1 MKQVDFIF
9 FLLYNYYDR
18 KEVTMSNSINNYFSI
33 ICNIF
38 YYLSIVFIIIFSLLL
53 IIIPVGISN
62 IKVDSTEMIIFNN
75 KYNIRY
81 FNDNVYLIKG
91 KERIKTNLT
100 RSNINNL
107 SSVYNRYNNKKLIV
121 YFDYV
126 VFNYLLSYLFVL
138 LIFKNIKKI
147 LKDKNITVKNYI
159 NKITIYLIIYLVLS
173 IFINFLNN
181 NILKISLNLDFSF
194 YKIIMIYILF
204 LYLWSFNNRKENI

>member
-18 KEVTMSNSINNYFSI
+18 KEVTMSNRINNYFSI

-62 IKVDSTEMIIFNN
+62 IKVDSNEMIIFNN

-107 SSVYNRYNNKKLIV
+107 SSVYNRYNNKELIV

-138 LIFKNIKKI
+138 LIFKNIKKL
-147 LKDKNITVKNYI
+147 LKDKNITVNNYI

>member
-18 KEVTMSNSINNYFSI
+18 KEVTMSKSISNYFSI

-62 IKVDSTEMIIFNN
+62 IKVDSNEMIIFNN

-138 LIFKNIKKI
+138 LIFKNIKKL
-147 LKDKNITVKNYI
+147 LKDKNITVNNYI

>member
-1 MKQVDFIF
+1 
-9 FLLYNYYDR
+9 
-18 KEVTMSNSINNYFSI
+18 MSNSINNYFSI

-138 LIFKNIKKI
+138 LIFKNIKKL
-147 LKDKNITVKNYI
+147 LKDKNITVNNYI

>member
-1 MKQVDFIF
+1 
-9 FLLYNYYDR
+9 
-18 KEVTMSNSINNYFSI
+18 MSNSINNYFSI

-62 IKVDSTEMIIFNN
+62 IKVDSNEMIIFNN

-138 LIFKNIKKI
+138 LIFKNIKKL
-147 LKDKNITVKNYI
+147 LKDKNITVNNYI

>member
-9 FLLYNYYDR
+9 FLLYNYYGR

-62 IKVDSTEMIIFNN
+62 IKVDSNEMIIFNN

-107 SSVYNRYNNKKLIV
+107 SSVYNRYNNKELIV

-138 LIFKNIKKI
+138 LIFKNIKKL
-147 LKDKNITVKNYI
+147 LKDKNITVNNYI

>member
-1 MKQVDFIF
+1 
-9 FLLYNYYDR
+9 
-18 KEVTMSNSINNYFSI
+18 MSNSFKNYFSI
-33 ICNIF
+33 LCNIF

-62 IKVDSTEMIIFNN
+62 IKVNTNEMIIFNN

-81 FNDNVYLIKG
+81 FNDKVYLIKG
-91 KERIKTNLT
+91 KDRIKTNLT

-126 VFNYLLSYLFVL
+126 VFNYLLSYIFVL

-159 NKITIYLIIYLVLS
+159 NKITIFLIIYLLLS

-181 NILKISLNLDFSF
+181 SILKISLNLDFSF
-194 YKIIMIYILF
+194 YKVIMIYILF
-204 LYLWSFNNRKENI
+204 LYLWLFNNSKENI

>member
-1 MKQVDFIF
+1 
-9 FLLYNYYDR
+9 
-18 KEVTMSNSINNYFSI
+18 MSNSIKNYFLI

-38 YYLSIVFIIIFSLLL
+38 YYLSIIFIIIFSLLL
-53 IIIPVGISN
+53 IILPVGISN
-62 IKVDSTEMIIFNN
+62 IKVNTNEMIIFNN

-138 LIFKNIKKI
+138 LIFKNIKKL
-147 LKDKNITVKNYI
+147 LKDKNNTVNNYI

-194 YKIIMIYILF
+194 FIIIIIYIF
-204 LYLWSFNNRKENI
+204 FFYF

>member
-62 IKVDSTEMIIFNN
+62 IKVDSNEMIIFNN

-107 SSVYNRYNNKKLIV
+107 SSVYNRYNNKELIV

-138 LIFKNIKKI
+138 LIFKNIKKL
-147 LKDKNITVKNYI
+147 LKDKNITVNNYI

-173 IFINFLNN
+173 IFINFLTV
-181 NILKISLNLDFSF
+181 KQA
-194 YKIIMIYILF
+194 
-204 LYLWSFNNRKENI
+204 

>member
-138 LIFKNIKKI
+138 LIFKNIKKL
-147 LKDKNITVKNYI
+147 LKDKNITVNNYI

-204 LYLWSFNNRKENI
+204 LYLSSFNNRKENI

>member
-38 YYLSIVFIIIFSLLL
+38 YYLSIVFIIIFFLLL

-107 SSVYNRYNNKKLIV
+107 SSVYNRYNNKELIV

-138 LIFKNIKKI
+138 LIFKNIKKL
-147 LKDKNITVKNYI
+147 LKDKNITVNNYI

>member
-62 IKVDSTEMIIFNN
+62 IKVDSNEMIIFNN

-107 SSVYNRYNNKKLIV
+107 SSVYNRYNNKELIV

-138 LIFKNIKKI
+138 LIFKNIKKL
-147 LKDKNITVKNYI
+147 LKDKNITVNNYI

>member
-138 LIFKNIKKI
+138 LIFKNIKKL
-147 LKDKNITVKNYI
+147 LKDKNITVNNYI

>member
-107 SSVYNRYNNKKLIV
+107 SSVYNRYNNKELIV

-138 LIFKNIKKI
+138 LIFKNIKKL
-147 LKDKNITVKNYI
+147 LKDKNITVNNYI

>member
-62 IKVDSTEMIIFNN
+62 IKVDSNEMIIFNN

-100 RSNINNL
+100 KSNINNL
-107 SSVYNRYNNKKLIV
+107 SSVYNRYNNKELIV

-138 LIFKNIKKI
+138 LIFKNIKKL
-147 LKDKNITVKNYI
+147 LKDKNITVNNYI

>member
-62 IKVDSTEMIIFNN
+62 IKVDSNEMIIFNN

-138 LIFKNIKKI
+138 LIFKNIKKL
-147 LKDKNITVKNYI
+147 LKDKNITVNNYI

>member
-1 MKQVDFIF
+1 M
-9 FLLYNYYDR
+9 
-18 KEVTMSNSINNYFSI
+18 
-33 ICNIF
+33 F
-38 YYLSIVFIIIFSLLL
+38 YLHRRLTLLLL

-62 IKVDSTEMIIFNN
+62 IKVDSNEMIIFNN

-138 LIFKNIKKI
+138 LIFKNIKKL
-147 LKDKNITVKNYI
+147 LKDKNITVNNYI